1 MDIPSYQIHNVL
13 RDYIRQLQKRVAAEA
28 ADSERLPFHPAAAPE
43 KRRRV
48 RERITAEIVE
58 RIVHLNVDE
67 SRGGGEGA
75 RPCKPSTAR
84 KPFVYQVLQPDRS
97 VVRYQLTLK
106 SPEDLMRRFEETSR
120 STAERT

>member
-13 RDYIRQLQKRVAAEA
+13 RDYVRQLRKRVAAE
-28 ADSERLPFHPAAAPE
+28 SVRLRIHPASAPE

-67 SRGGGEGA
+67 SRGGPEVA
-75 RPCKPSTAR
+75 RPYKPAMAR

-97 VVRYQLTLK
+97 VVRYRLRLK

-120 STAERT
+120 SAAEKT

>member
-13 RDYIRQLQKRVAAEA
+13 RDYVRQLRKRAGTET
-28 ADSERLPFHPAAAPE
+28 ADSDKDRFHPFAASE

-67 SRGGGEGA
+67 SRGGVGVAGSSRVA
-75 RPCKPSTAR
+75 TTR
-84 KPFVYQVLQPDRS
+84 KPFIYQVLQPDRS
-97 VVRYQLTLK
+97 VIRYRLTLK
-106 SPEDLMRRFEETSR
+106 SSEDLMERFEETSR
-120 STAERT
+120 STVGKK